1 MPIFIFLNHP
11 LMVNVT
17 LQFMFLSGKTSL
29 TVLPGLKFKGINN
42 VDVLGH

>member
-17 LQFMFLSGKTSL
+17 LLFMSLSGKIPL
-29 TVLPGLKFKGINN
+29 TVLPDLKFKGINN